1 MKSTLVAPP
10 ETFSPARGAGFE
22 EGDLEGRRR
31 VRARTAKL
39 SAATK
44 ASSIVLV
51 GTSFKTSPLA
61 FREALAARLSRE
73 SAKLIRLSGV
83 KEYAQMVT
91 CNRIEILMATDS
103 AKTAEHAFLAW
114 LSRTPG
120 MSPGSTYVR
129 QDVDAIAHLFRVA
142 SGLDSM
148 VLGEEQILTQ
158 VRDAGVA
165 ARTSRSSR
173 GTLSALFDASVNVGR
188 RARETLKQ
196 ADESVS
202 SKALRFALGRLH
214 RAPRNVLLIGTGK
227 TTRLAANQL
236 GGARLYVATRRASL
250 PSFSRATLVSH
261 KDMRR
266 VATRCDLIISATK
279 HRGYVLK
286 KGDLDERRRVILDLA
301 FPRNVDP
308 ELNAGQVEVYNLDDL
323 AKEFASRP
331 ESPSPE
337 ARRAEELV
345 SAEAESFSRWL
356 LASRQST
363 ALSRVYVWAEGT
375 RREET
380 EAALRRLPRLSQRER
395 KVVEAMSRRLVSK
408 LLAPP
413 TSFVKSSSP
422 ELPQDWR
429 LDLVQRVFEQG
440 EK

>member
-44 ASSIVLV
+44 ASSIILV
-51 GTSFKTSPLA
+51 GTSFKTSSLA

-261 KDMRR
+261 KDMGR